1 MSNRRVGFVRPT
13 NDLAQSRSTLLSR
26 IDEENRPSMD
36 LAEAER
42 LAMKSDS
49 EDEILDHEEFM
60 DGLIENRGAQRGRD
74 TEFQNRQ
81 DLRAMQASFKDKSE
95 ADRRATERKQ
105 SDIGLSSDDED
116 SEEDKRMRKRMTKG
130 LISLNQRGLIHS
142 AVKDMEE
149 NGIMLEDSDDESNES
164 LSSDDS
170 SSDDDVDG
178 RLKEISAKK
187 QTLRLGTALRV
198 AIYNKAG
205 PITLVE
211 INES

>member
-1 MSNRRVGFVRPT
+1 
-13 NDLAQSRSTLLSR
+13 
-26 IDEENRPSMD
+26 
-36 LAEAER
+36 
-42 LAMKSDS
+42 
-49 EDEILDHEEFM
+49 
-60 DGLIENRGAQRGRD
+60 
-74 TEFQNRQ
+74 
-81 DLRAMQASFKDKSE
+81 
-95 ADRRATERKQ
+95 
-105 SDIGLSSDDED
+105 
-116 SEEDKRMRKRMTKG
+116 MRKRMTKG